1 MEKLSFKE
9 IEIKK
14 SRRLTPRQEMIEK
27 IVYELGI
34 EDKRK
39 RGIYFL
45 ANEKVTDNE
54 LYEMWQKA
62 RSWKVNPPA
71 LFYKLLKARSA
82 EIKRQLKG
90 V

>member
-1 MEKLSFKE
+1 
-9 IEIKK
+9 
-14 SRRLTPRQEMIEK
+14 MIEK

-45 ANEKVTDNE
+45 ANEKITDRE
-54 LYEMWQKA
+54 LYDMWQQA

-71 LFYKLLKARSA
+71 LFYKLLNARSA